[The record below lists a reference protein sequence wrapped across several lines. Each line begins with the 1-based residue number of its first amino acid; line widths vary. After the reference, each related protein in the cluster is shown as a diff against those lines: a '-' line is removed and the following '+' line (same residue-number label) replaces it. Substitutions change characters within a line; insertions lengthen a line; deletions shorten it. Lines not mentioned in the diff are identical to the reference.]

1 MCCLICDDWL
11 FVLILCCG
19 CLPGWVVIAV
29 VWIVLALW
37 CRFPGFGL
45 PYGLASL
52 LSGGFV
58 C

>member
-1 MCCLICDDWL
+1 MGACR
-11 FVLILCCG
+11 VG
-19 CLPGWVVIAV
+19 VVIAV

-52 LSGGFV
+52 LSGGLCVEFLV
-58 C
+58 WVSLEIGCVVR